1 MAEKTVIEAEIKT
14 NIKGVSKDQKAWN
27 KELKK
32 TKETIEDVN
41 EEGKELIA
49 ETQILGISINGLK
62 AGWQSA
68 AKGAKFMFRTI
79 KAGIASTGVG
89 LFVLALGNITT
100 WFSTTKRGAEFL
112 QVAMSGLGA
121 AFNVI
126 IDRVAQFGGGLISLI
141 SGDISKGLKEMSD
154 SFKNIGKEIV
164 TDTLYTMALKKSVQ
178 DLADSQRKLNV
189 ETAQR
194 RADIEEL
201 KLIAEDVTKSEQ
213 ERLKAAKDAFDIENN
228 LLDRRIN
235 NAEESLRLEKERQS
249 TILDPQKEDLDALA
263 QLEID
268 LANIR
273 GESLTKQIELNN
285 KINAIEAEGVA
296 RRLEELDARKTADA
310 ELMGELTKMPEIQT
324 EINNQLIQADAD
336 YTAVIM
342 GNAKK
347 RTNFIKEQQNAQLAA
362 TANFAGALSRLAG
375 DNKQL
380 AIAETLINT
389 FLAVQQTMADKT
401 IPSTAIKFITAGTVL
416 ANGLANVQRIFN
428 TQIPG
433 GGGGGSSPSVS
444 TQTPAPQMM
453 SGAFELTGGQA
464 PEPLRAYVV
473 TDEMTNSQHQLA
485 NIRRRATI

>member
-1 MAEKTVIEAEIKT
+1 
-14 NIKGVSKDQKAWN
+14 
-27 KELKK
+27 
-32 TKETIEDVN
+32 
-41 EEGKELIA
+41 
-49 ETQILGISINGLK
+49 
-62 AGWQSA
+62 
-68 AKGAKFMFRTI
+68 
-79 KAGIASTGVG
+79 
-89 LFVLALGNITT
+89 
-100 WFSTTKRGAEFL
+100 
-112 QVAMSGLGA
+112 
-121 AFNVI
+121 
-126 IDRVAQFGGGLISLI
+126 
-141 SGDISKGLKEMSD
+141 
-154 SFKNIGKEIV
+154 
-164 TDTLYTMALKKSVQ
+164 
-178 DLADSQRKLNV
+178 
-189 ETAQR
+189 
-194 RADIEEL
+194 
-201 KLIAEDVTKSEQ
+201 
-213 ERLKAAKDAFDIENN
+213 
-228 LLDRRIN
+228 
-235 NAEESLRLEKERQS
+235 
-249 TILDPQKEDLDALA
+249 
-263 QLEID
+263 
-268 LANIR
+268 
-273 GESLTKQIELNN
+273 
-285 KINAIEAEGVA
+285 
-296 RRLEELDARKTADA
+296 
-310 ELMGELTKMPEIQT
+310 MGELTKMPEIQT